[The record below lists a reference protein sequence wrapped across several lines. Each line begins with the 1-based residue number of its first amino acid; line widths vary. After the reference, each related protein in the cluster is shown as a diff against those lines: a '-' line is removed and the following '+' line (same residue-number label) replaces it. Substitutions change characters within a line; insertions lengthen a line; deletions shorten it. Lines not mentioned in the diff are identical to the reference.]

1 MKDIDEAIPVEE
13 LFDKQEAAEFPN
25 RQKEF
30 KKMYERGEAQIIT
43 QKSRFKATM
52 KKCKGKKGA
61 KFKSCVKKG
70 LKK

>member
-1 MKDIDEAIPVEE
+1 MAK
-13 LFDKQEAAEFPN
+13 KQQA
-25 RQKEF
+25 KF
-30 KKMYERGEAQIIT
+30 KKV
-43 QKSRFKATM
+43 M